1 LSAEILS
8 VDSMQV
14 FIGMDIGTAKPDLA
28 TRRRFGYRMI
38 DVADPSSEYTVADF
52 QAAGTTILDEI
63 EADGRDVVIAGGSG
77 LHFRSLVDP
86 LDFPPTDAALRAELE
101 AISAAALTA
110 ELVGADPEAGR
121 VVDLAN
127 PRRVL
132 RAVEILR
139 LTEAT
144 PSERAGSD
152 EAEAIRS
159 YRPTRPFSAIGVDPG
174 SIIGGRIERRFDE
187 MLSAGLVEEVAGL
200 APRLGRTARQA
211 VGYRELL
218 SVAAGDGDLEAARA
232 EAIRATASLAKRQRT
247 YFGRDPRIR
256 WISWHHEA
264 GEMLDGALET
274 LPKDAK

>member
-1 LSAEILS
+1 
-8 VDSMQV
+8 M
-14 FIGMDIGTAKPDLA
+14 
-28 TRRRFGYRMI
+28 
-38 DVADPSSEYTVADF
+38 
-52 QAAGTTILDEI
+52 
-63 EADGRDVVIAGGSG
+63 
-77 LHFRSLVDP
+77 
-86 LDFPPTDAALRAELE
+86 
-101 AISAAALTA
+101 
-110 ELVGADPEAGR
+110 
-121 VVDLAN
+121 VDLAN